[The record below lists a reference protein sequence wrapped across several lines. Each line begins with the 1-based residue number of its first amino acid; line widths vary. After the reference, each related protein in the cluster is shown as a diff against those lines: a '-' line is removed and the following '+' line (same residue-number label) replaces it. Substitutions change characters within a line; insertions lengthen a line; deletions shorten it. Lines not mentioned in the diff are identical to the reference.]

1 MKIALKRLKSLKCQ
15 FLLHMIFEASLSQ
28 IPKILGSIP
37 VTFLVKNSESRG
49 IRKSYVFLIESNSF
63 EIN

>member
-15 FLLHMIFEASLSQ
+15 FLLRMIFEASLSQ

-37 VTFLVKNSESRG
+37 LTFLVKNSEGKEVSENLTF
-49 IRKSYVFLIESNSF
+49 S
-63 EIN
+63 

>member
-15 FLLHMIFEASLSQ
+15 FLLSVIFEVVQSQ

-37 VTFLVKNSESRG
+37 VTLLVKNSEGKRYQKILRFLSR
-49 IRKSYVFLIESNSF
+49 SF
-63 EIN
+63 EII